1 VHPSEVWFGSS
12 LGARATRLALVP
24 ASWLYTLGWRAYA
37 QTYRFGFKKS
47 AEPHVPVVCVGNLV
61 VGGTGK
67 TPTTMAV
74 AAILRSMR
82 YRVVL
87 SLSGYGAPR
96 NEGATFAPEGP
107 LEAKEWGDE
116 AAMIRWLMPEL
127 PLVVGRKR
135 VQAAEIVNARFP
147 DAVMLMD
154 DGFQHLPLKK
164 HITLLLDSNDPPNQQ
179 CLPAG
184 PYREPR
190 ASRRLASTV
199 LPGEFRI
206 MPQATQFRTPA
217 GQDAEPFEQYQV
229 LCALGDPAAFV
240 ASLENVR
247 KRPAECVSIQNDHD
261 PLDAG
266 SLWDRLGGDSPIVV
280 SAKDWVKLRQRAD
293 IDQKSIIVAHR
304 TVQIEPEA
312 EFRAWLK
319 ARLDGISTTSP

>member
-1 VHPSEVWFGSS
+1 MY
-12 LGARATRLALVP
+12 RL
-24 ASWLYTLGWRAYA
+24 
-37 QTYRFGFKKS
+37 GFKRA
-47 AEPHVPVVCVGNLV
+47 AEPHIPVVCVGNLL

-74 AAILRSMR
+74 ATILRSMR

-87 SLSGYGAPR
+87 SLSGYGAPQ

-107 LEAKEWGDE
+107 LAAREWGDE

-135 VQAAEIVNARFP
+135 VRAAEIVNARFP

-154 DGFQHLPLKK
+154 DGFQHLPLRK
-164 HITLLLDSNDPPNQQ
+164 HLTLLLDPTDPPNRR

-199 LPGEFRI
+199 LPGEFRVV
-206 MPQATQFRTPA
+206 PQGTQFRSPDGMDA
-217 GQDAEPFEQYQV
+217 GEFENYQV

-240 ASLENVR
+240 TSLENAR
-247 KRPAECVSIQNDHD
+247 ARPANVVCVRNDHD

-266 SLWDRLGGDSPIVV
+266 SLWDSLGTEFPIVV

-319 ARLDGISTTSP
+319 AKLDGISTTSP